1 MHLVFVV
8 FFDQHKKLHPMIIH
22 GKFLFDWHWG
32 FQDNFVWNFHMV
44 RCQTML
50 YCAGYL
56 DWKLVD
62 VESWNNDLIG
72 GTFGSFSNKPLFQLN
87 YGAGHFIRTPKN
99 GKTTPYYKKILCF
112 LRKLQMDSNQIPL
125 LISIEFNVCI
135 STINSLYSDIGG
147 LQTMFLGALSARTS
161 QQADNVGLLK
171 TLSFELFPYTR
182 HVATFNT

>member
-1 MHLVFVV
+1 
-8 FFDQHKKLHPMIIH
+8 
-22 GKFLFDWHWG
+22 
-32 FQDNFVWNFHMV
+32 
-44 RCQTML
+44 
-50 YCAGYL
+50 
-56 DWKLVD
+56 
-62 VESWNNDLIG
+62 
-72 GTFGSFSNKPLFQLN
+72 
-87 YGAGHFIRTPKN
+87 
-99 GKTTPYYKKILCF
+99 
-112 LRKLQMDSNQIPL
+112 MDSNQIPL